1 MKDSNRLTDLVGR
14 LRSRVSVL
22 DVDEAA
28 DAIEELMA
36 ALKPFTDAALEYD
49 DYKDFVHINEND
61 FITVSDLR
69 SARAAYLGEEE

>member
-1 MKDSNRLTDLVGR
+1 LVGR

-36 ALKPFTDAALEYD
+36 ALKPFADDAEEYYSDKNRCPDGEIVGVLVDYLRAAHAAL
-49 DYKDFVHINEND
+49 
-61 FITVSDLR
+61 
-69 SARAAYLGEEE
+69 GEKE